1 MQSKSIASR
10 FLFVGCCT
18 LREGLWIG
26 WLKTEV
32 THAHETF
39 GDHVEQEAADEFVGI
54 EGHSLFSVLIF
65 SVPVTEGDLSV
76 MG

>member
-10 FLFVGCCT
+10 FSFVGCCT

-54 EGHSLFSVLIF
+54 EGHGGAWSFFGSDLFD
-65 SVPVTEGDLSV
+65 PGN
-76 MG
+76 